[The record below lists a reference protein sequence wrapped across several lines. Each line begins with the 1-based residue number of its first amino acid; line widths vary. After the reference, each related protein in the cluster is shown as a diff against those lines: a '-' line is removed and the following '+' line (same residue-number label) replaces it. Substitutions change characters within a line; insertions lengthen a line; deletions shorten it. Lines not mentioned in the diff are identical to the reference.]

1 MTHRFEDFKVARR
14 WNALNRFLQIVL
26 SISLVLL
33 LNYFASHSGVHWRWH
48 VGSAN
53 PQSLAIETLKSLE
66 LVARRAP
73 QGGTEPWVRIY
84 NVLADSGAGAADE
97 AHAGGIAYLRKQLEP
112 MLDDFLFAAKKTAPT
127 GWLGVERVDRMRNA
141 GARAD
146 LLSQNPGL
154 ELNET
159 VALVVVCKDK
169 RFGQEPRRKLV
180 SIFDICRYR
189 ENGEPD
195 VFRGEE
201 ALMSALLGVT
211 SETQQIVYLTSGHG
225 EMSTADM
232 GERGLSSLELKLR
245 ARNIPTL
252 PLDLAK
258 VNEVP
263 TNASLVFIAAP
274 RQAFT
279 PPEVEK
285 LRRYMRERN
294 GRLVALIDLGTT
306 PGLDDLF
313 YDWGIFVDNARA
325 WDGSPDAA
333 DTKGNLL
340 VRISS
345 VPHDLTKLLA
355 GHGQLALG
363 RARAVFYDLGS
374 PPDDTL
380 HVTQLAATASNPAL
394 SWGERDHA
402 TLPYRNNPERG
413 DIPPPVGVVAVAER
427 AAGLR
432 MNLKLPGGRMLVAGS
447 GALAG
452 NALIDNNNNAFFLL
466 NTINWMLDRDQL
478 LNIPPRPLPDY
489 KLDATWP
496 DLKRVGWRF
505 AIIPAVIAL
514 LGLCVY
520 FWRHNT

>member
-1 MTHRFEDFKVARR
+1 MTHRFDDFKVARR

-33 LNYFASHSGVHWRWH
+33 LNALASRSGVHWRWH
-48 VGSAN
+48 VGAADHRL
-53 PQSLAIETLKSLE
+53 LAIETVKSLE
-66 LVARRAP
+66 MVARRAP
-73 QGGTEPWVRIY
+73 QGGSEPWVRVY
-84 NVLADSGAGAADE
+84 NVLADSGAGVDE
-97 AHAGGIAYLRKQLEP
+97 AQAGGAAYLRKQLEP
-112 MLDDFLFAAKKTAPT
+112 MLDDFLFAAQKTAPA
-127 GWLGVERVDRMRNA
+127 GWLSVERVDRMRNA

-154 ELNET
+154 ELSDA
-159 VALVVVCKDK
+159 VALVIVCKDK
-169 RFGQEPRRKLV
+169 RFGKEPRRKLI
-180 SIFDICRYR
+180 STYDICRYR

-195 VFRGEE
+195 AFRGEE
-201 ALMSALLGVT
+201 ALVSALLDVT
-211 SETQQIVYLTSGHG
+211 SETPQIVYLTSGHG

-252 PLDLAK
+252 PLDLAR

-263 TNASLVFIAAP
+263 TNASLVLIAAP

-279 PPEVEK
+279 PAEVDK

-294 GRLVALIDLGTT
+294 GRLVALIDPGAS
-306 PGLDDLF
+306 PGLEDLF
-313 YDWGIFVDNARA
+313 YDWGVFVDNARA
-325 WDGSPDAA
+325 WDASPDAA

-340 VRISS
+340 VRISGVS
-345 VPHDLTKLLA
+345 HGLTKLLA

-363 RARAVFYDLGS
+363 RARAVFPDPGS

-380 HVTQLAATASNPAL
+380 HVTQLAGTTPDPKL

-402 TLPYRNNPERG
+402 TMPYRNNPERG
-413 DIPPPVGVVAVAER
+413 DLPPPVGVVTVAER

-447 GALAG
+447 GAMAG
-452 NALIDNNNNAFFLL
+452 NALIDSNNNAFFLL
-466 NTINWMLDRDQL
+466 NTINWMLDREQL

-496 DLKRVGWRF
+496 DLKRVAWRF
-505 AIIPAVIAL
+505 ALIPAVVAL